1 MQDRESL
8 YAANRRA
15 YIDDCDRHERQ
26 YMRDEAI
33 DSRPNVDMLFRSTL
47 KYFPRRPKILMK
59 IVPIGETGARAA
71 IRQNWERVLY
81 L

>member
-1 MQDRESL
+1 
-8 YAANRRA
+8 
-15 YIDDCDRHERQ
+15 
-26 YMRDEAI
+26 MRDEAI

>member
-1 MQDRESL
+1 
-8 YAANRRA
+8 
-15 YIDDCDRHERQ
+15 
-26 YMRDEAI
+26 MRDEAI
-33 DSRPNVDMLFRSTL
+33 DSRPNVDMLFRATL

-71 IRQNWERVLY
+71 IRQDWERILY